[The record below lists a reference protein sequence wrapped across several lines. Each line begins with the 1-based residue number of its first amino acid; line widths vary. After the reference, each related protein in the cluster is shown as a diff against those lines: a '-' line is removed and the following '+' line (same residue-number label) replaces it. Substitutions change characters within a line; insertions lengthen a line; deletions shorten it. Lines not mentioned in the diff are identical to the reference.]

1 MNFVEAFIQEITND
15 LGDKDSDKNRE
26 NIGQISSC
34 LKKIHA
40 TFLKHLKES
49 STYFVFKPTII

>member
-1 MNFVEAFIQEITND
+1 MNFVESFVQEITNNF
-15 LGDKDSDKNRE
+15 GDKDSDKNGK

>member
-15 LGDKDSDKNRE
+15 FGDKDSDKNRE

-34 LKKIHA
+34 LKKNYIIY
-40 TFLKHLKES
+40 S
-49 STYFVFKPTII
+49 YFKK